1 MSDADE
7 PAPDRAMDPDATR
20 IDVAAP
26 EKLYT
31 DGPMEVDT
39 APATE
44 PPGPDALDMDL
55 LMFANAVN
63 EQPDA
68 TNDPATLDQQID
80 EGLRADDD
88 DLRTSVRAVKTSVKK
103 EVAAAMDLS
112 VDEFDNHFVRFST
125 ETGKRFAR
133 AWNAYVD
140 GYLIQL
146 NASKDKG
153 TRGVTSDT
161 VLTYLVTKGNHYF
174 LCDMDE
180 DTDRGQWD
188 AITWEG
194 FIMWRLMTILYH
206 KKTGILRANGFS
218 QGVAFQL
225 AWMLRC
231 NRIYAKNTSDRARE
245 RRALAKRQKDATD
258 GDEGPST
265 PPPAARQPKPTTPA
279 TQERRAR
286 AQRKAA
292 ASGMFGGGPR
302 PVQQM
307 RREKLP
313 RKKSEASAAG
323 GATAGSAKLSA
334 DKPSAEGA
342 AADDSAA
349 GGEQERREK
358 PGATSR
364 PRTRHLEQLAKAT
377 TEAQPDDDEPAAGDE
392 LEQWGSE
399 DEEPLDE
406 EVLVIGED
414 AQPKATLQQLK
425 ERCPLDADASELRQ
439 QGCDCRYHAY
449 ERVRRL
455 CVGKLGVD
463 GVVQAIGEGLRDE
476 EALDEAIVGGDTNAR
491 DAERADQPLLTL
503 ARDTGETRETAKR
516 QKWLDS
522 LMSSGR
528 IPRERLREAIA
539 GLGIDPLTRRM
550 HGSNIKLKWW
560 QVATIWDAVS
570 RIRAGQDAGM
580 VLGDKVGLG
589 KTYEALGILLQVS
602 WRPRRKALRDRAIA
616 NLNR

>member
-1 MSDADE
+1 MSDADQ

-20 IDVAAP
+20 IDMAAP

-31 DGPMEVDT
+31 DGPTEVDT

-44 PPGPDALDMDL
+44 LDMDL

-140 GYLIQL
+140 GYLTPL

-161 VLTYLVTKGNHYF
+161 VLTYLVTKGNNYF
-174 LCDMDE
+174 SCEMDE

-194 FIMWRLMTILYH
+194 FLMWRLMAILYH
-206 KKTGILRANGFS
+206 NKTGVLRANGFT

-231 NRIYAKNTSDRARE
+231 NRIYAKNTSDRAKE
-245 RRALAKRQKDATD
+245 RRALAKRRKDATD
-258 GDEGPST
+258 GDEAPST
-265 PPPAARQPKPTTPA
+265 PPPAAPKPATPA
-279 TQERRAR
+279 TRERRAR
-286 AQRKAA
+286 AARKAT

-302 PVQQM
+302 PVQQI
-307 RREKLP
+307 RREKIQ

-323 GATAGSAKLSA
+323 SAGAGGTKLAA
-334 DKPSAEGA
+334 DKPSAEDA
-342 AADDSAA
+342 AADDSTK
-349 GGEQERREK
+349 GGEQERRTET
-358 PGATSR
+358 GATSR
-364 PRTRHLEQLAKAT
+364 RRTRHLEQLAKAT
-377 TEAQPDDDEPAAGDE
+377 TEAQQDDDEPAAEDE

-406 EVLVIGED
+406 EVLIIGED
-414 AQPKATLQQLK
+414 AQPEATLEQLK

-439 QGCDCRYHAY
+439 QACDCRYHAY

-463 GVVQAIGEGLRDE
+463 GVVEAMGEGLRDE

-491 DAERADQPLLTL
+491 DAERADQPLLSL

-516 QKWLDS
+516 QKWLDT

-528 IPRERLREAIA
+528 IPREKLREAIA
-539 GLGIDPLTRRM
+539 GLAIDPKTRRL

-560 QVATIWDAVS
+560 QVTTIWDAVS
-570 RIRAGQDAGM
+570 RIRAAQDAGM

-602 WRPRRKALRDRAIA
+602 WGPGVKLCATGPL
-616 NLNR
+616 LT